1 LRLNADGKV
10 DTGFTVDTGF
20 DTIVNTIA
28 PAVDGSGDVF
38 VGRGFT
44 GNNCALASCIVRLH
58 ADGTV
63 NASFAIGTG
72 FNGTVFTIVPA
83 NDGSGDV
90 YVGGEFTTYNGAA
103 ANRIAR
109 LNANGTLDAGFAIGT
124 GFNGTVRAMALA
136 NDGSGDVYV
145 GGLFTAYNGTGANRV
160 VRLNADGT
168 RDAGF
173 ATGSAFDGDV
183 YAIAPAVDGSGDVY
197 IGGLFTT
204 YNGVDAHEIVRL
216 HANGGNAGAIS
227 FGFNDN
233 VLAIAPAGDGSGD
246 VYVGGF
252 FTTYNLAAAN
262 HIVRLN
268 ANGTVD
274 AGFATGTAFTG
285 IFPPG
290 VFAIAPAN
298 DGSGDVFAGGFFS
311 VYKTTTADQMVRLSS
326 GGTVR

>member
-1 LRLNADGKV
+1 
-10 DTGFTVDTGF
+10 
-20 DTIVNTIA
+20 VNTIA

-38 VGRGFT
+38 AGRGFS
-44 GNNCALASCIVRLH
+44 GDNCGLASCIVRLH
-58 ADGTV
+58 ANGTV

-72 FNGTVFTIVPA
+72 FNGPVFTIVPA

-90 YVGGEFTTYNGAA
+90 YVGGEFTTYNGAT

-109 LNANGTLDAGFAIGT
+109 LNANGTLDAGFAVGT

-145 GGLFTAYNGTGANRV
+145 GGLFTTYNGTGANRV

-173 ATGSAFDGDV
+173 AIGTGLDDSVF
-183 YAIAPAVDGSGDVY
+183 AIAPADDGSGDVY
-197 IGGLFTT
+197 VGGIFLT
-204 YNGVDAHEIVRL
+204 YQGADAHEIVRL

-227 FGFNDN
+227 FGFNGT
-233 VLAIAPAGDGSGD
+233 VLAIAPAGHGSGD

-252 FTTYNLAAAN
+252 FTTYNLAPAN
-262 HIVRLN
+262 RIVRLN

-274 AGFATGTAFTG
+274 AGFVTGTAFTG
-285 IFPPG
+285 IFPTG
-290 VFAIAPAN
+290 VVAIAPAN

-311 VYKTTTADQMVRLSS
+311 VYKTTTVDRMVRLDS